1 MISVNDLRAGITF
14 EEGENIFKVLSF
26 EHIKMG
32 RGSANIKVKVK
43 NLRSGATTEKGYTNG
58 AFVKDIELQKKEFQF
73 LYKEEQSAYF
83 MDPVTFEQKQVPLKT
98 LTGKKFLKEG
108 EVVSLEFYQD
118 EALDLILPPK
128 ITLKVVD
135 TTPGVKGNSAS
146 NVYKDAQ
153 LENGMNVRVPL
164 FVNIGEKIVVDT
176 REGNYTKRA

>member
-1 MISVNDLRAGITF
+1 
-14 EEGENIFKVLSF
+14 
-26 EHIKMG
+26 
-32 RGSANIKVKVK
+32 
-43 NLRSGATTEKGYTNG
+43 
-58 AFVKDIELQKKEFQF
+58 
-73 LYKEEQSAYF
+73 
-83 MDPVTFEQKQVPLKT
+83 
-98 LTGKKFLKEG
+98 